1 LAPESSRNKRCSI
14 FLEFPEASAVIAEA
28 RRASF
33 EFLCKIELGAVFSDD
48 ALNSRQ
54 MAQLEERDRRLS
66 TEIVY
71 GTLRWQALLDYEL
84 AQLCSRPYAE
94 LEARAKILLRMSA
107 YQLKF
112 MDRVP
117 NHAVVFDAVELAKKL
132 LKRRND
138 AFINGV
144 LRRLIREGAREKPDI
159 RKAVP
164 PWIQVSL
171 PEWLWKRWFLR
182 YGAETAWKYALSLNQ
197 PSKSALWLSLPLDP
211 SDTLFKNIVASDI
224 VPGAF
229 RWAGEKTGQCKQSR
243 AGIHLQDEA
252 SILIP
257 MLFGDVLGSLVWDVC
272 AAPGGKTS
280 ILCRRTGEGGLVVA
294 SDRNW
299 NRLKRLVQTLK
310 DYGCTN
316 YRAVSLDASQAP
328 PWRAAYDAVMADV
341 PCSGLGTL
349 RRNPEIKWR
358 FSPENLP
365 GLQRTQLRIL
375 ECAAGAVKVGGK
387 LLYSTCSTEPEENE
401 DVVKAFMKS
410 HPNFETVA
418 PSFPP
423 GIESWLGPDSLV
435 RTYPGTHA
443 WDGFFAALMVR
454 NK

>member
-1 LAPESSRNKRCSI
+1 
-14 FLEFPEASAVIAEA
+14 VIAEA
-28 RRASF
+28 RRTAF
-33 EFLCKIELGAVFSDD
+33 EFLCKIKLGGVFSDD

-66 TEIVY
+66 AEIVY

-84 AQLCSRPYAE
+84 AQLCSRPYE
-94 LEARAKILLRMSA
+94 DVEARAKILLRMSA

-117 NHAVVFDAVELAKKL
+117 DHAVVFDAVELAKRL

-138 AFINGV
+138 AFVNGV
-144 LRRLIREGAREKPDI
+144 LRRLIREGARQKPDI
-159 RKAVP
+159 RKTVP

-171 PEWLWKRWFLR
+171 PEWLWKRWSLR

-229 RWAGEKTGQCKQSR
+229 RWSGERTGQFKQSR

-310 DYGCTN
+310 DNGCTN

-328 PWRAAYDAVMADV
+328 PWSVAFDAVMVDV

-365 GLQRTQLRIL
+365 GFQRTQLRIL

-401 DVVKAFMKS
+401 EVVKAFMKS
-410 HPNFETVA
+410 HPNFKMVA
-418 PSFPP
+418 PIFPP
-423 GIESWLGPDSLV
+423 GIESWLGTDSLM

-443 WDGFFAALMVR
+443 WDGFFAALMIR
-454 NK
+454 DK